1 VKDGIE
7 TTRKVYS
14 LQDVPEEKINK
25 RRLLQM
31 RTSDKSGLR
40 EARILRNADS
50 TIRQGILRL
59 LNYGGTESQ
68 VWAIVNSQLAMLRR
82 KEE

>member
-1 VKDGIE
+1 MKDGIE